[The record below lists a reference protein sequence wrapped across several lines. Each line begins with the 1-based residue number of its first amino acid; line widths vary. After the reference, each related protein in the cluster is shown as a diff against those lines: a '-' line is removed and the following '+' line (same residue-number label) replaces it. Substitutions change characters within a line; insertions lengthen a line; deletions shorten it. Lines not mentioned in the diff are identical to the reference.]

1 MPKEIMDR
9 CEIYVDFPSDVK
21 KIYDEAWTEIKSVN

>member
-1 MPKEIMDR
+1 MTKEIMDR

-21 KIYDEAWTEIKSVN
+21 KVYDDAWIRIKSSN